1 MAKKSVGKSIPFSM
15 FKVKKPDNFEEI
27 IKRVEEERI
36 KQRVK
41 KFFTKSKQFKNNIIK
56 EVFCVTEFKH
66 SKKL

>member
-41 KFFTKSKQFKNNIIK
+41 KFFTKSKQFKNNIISFMK
-56 EVFCVTEFKH
+56 MLF
-66 SKKL
+66 